1 VKERHGTTVIKR
13 KGVISLK
20 CPFLI
25 ESESRE
31 STAEC
36 HATERSFEPSS
47 FELEEYCITE
57 RHRRCPLY
65 DQIGGKE
72 RTAYSLVEI
81 RGEVKR
87 AIG

>member
-1 VKERHGTTVIKR
+1 V
-13 KGVISLK
+13 K

-25 ESESRE
+25 EFESRE
-31 STAEC
+31 YTAEC
-36 HATERSFEPSS
+36 HATERSFEPST

-65 DQIGGKE
+65 DQLRGKE
-72 RTAYSLVEI
+72 RTAYPLAEI
-81 RGEVKR
+81 QGEVKR